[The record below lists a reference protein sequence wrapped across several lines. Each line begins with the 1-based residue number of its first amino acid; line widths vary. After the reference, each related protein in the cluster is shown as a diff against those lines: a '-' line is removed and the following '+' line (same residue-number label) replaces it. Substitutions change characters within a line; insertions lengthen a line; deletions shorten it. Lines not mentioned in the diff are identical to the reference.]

1 MTMITLL
8 LASLLTAQTISQ
20 ECYVPG
26 QCIGQLIGYVGT
38 TSDGACLRECKN
50 EFDCKWFTSNSA
62 EQFCGLF
69 ETCGIINVEE
79 CPDCV
84 SGTYYAYIA

>member
-1 MTMITLL
+1 MKEILFTLL
-8 LASLLTAQTISQ
+8 LVSQTRSE

-26 QCIGQLIGYVGT
+26 QCVGQLLGYVAT

-50 EFDCKWFTSNSA
+50 DFNCEWFTSNSD
-62 EQFCGLF
+62 EHFCGLY
-69 ETCGIINVEE
+69 ETCGFINVEE

-84 SGTYYAYIA
+84 SGR